1 MKVIV
6 ITGSHPRNLG
16 ILQKLHQNNKIEIAG
31 FIMFEREEIIPKP
44 NNNLDE
50 KIKNLWEIH
59 FKKRYESE
67 KKYYDFDLD
76 FKKNLKKQ
84 IIINNENN
92 FNGFEVLNFIKSIDA
107 EACFIQGCP
116 IIKDPILSALPSY
129 TINLH
134 LGLIPYY
141 KGSITAFWPFYYLEP
156 GMLGT
161 TYHIIDKYVD
171 TGEII
176 HQNVPTL
183 NYGDTMH
190 DAACK
195 ALLSALNDID
205 IVVDEII
212 SRQKNNIKIN
222 KDSTLKIKG
231 RLFKKSDWKPQML
244 TKIYSE
250 YNDNIVDL
258 FLNGKIKSETPKLVK
273 IK

>member
-16 ILQKLHQNNKIEIAG
+16 ILHKLYQNNKIEITG

-44 NNNLDE
+44 DNNLDE
-50 KIKNLWEIH
+50 KIKKLWDIH

-76 FKKNLKKQ
+76 FIKKLKNK
-84 IIINNENN
+84 IIINERKD
-92 FNGFEVLNFIKSIDA
+92 FNGLEVLNFIKSTYAD
-107 EACFIQGCP
+107 ACFIQGCP
-116 IIKDPILSALPSY
+116 IIEDPILSALPSY
-129 TINLH
+129 SINLH

-183 NYGDTMH
+183 DYGDTMH
-190 DAACK
+190 DASCK
-195 ALLSALNDID
+195 ALLSALSDID
-205 IVVDEII
+205 LVVDEII
-212 SRQKNNIKIN
+212 NRQKNNIKIN
-222 KDSTLKIKG
+222 KDLTLKNRGK
-231 RLFKKSDWKPQML
+231 LFKKSDWKPQML
-244 TKIYSE
+244 IKIYSE
-250 YNDNIVDL
+250 YKDNIVDL
-258 FLNGKIKSETPKLVK
+258 FLNGKIKSETPNLIK